1 MSSSSKNDD
10 KERYLTYSIALRAAN
25 KEKEIKEEHWN
36 AEDKF
41 LNTTILLEGDLKDAF
56 DDAAISDDDVRM
68 EEDFIRALRTV
79 SIVVLPVGYNEKL
92 QEDLWGVKKPRN
104 ETSPEYSK
112 RFRALL
118 RMENTLS
125 RLYESS
131 PMAEG
136 ALYHLYK
143 RGLPIEWQN
152 KYHASGQ
159 VYTSVAAL
167 VPFFKRFERGEQRLH
182 HRGGLGGNN
191 HRNNNQDRTHNQGC
205 RGNTSQ
211 RRNNNSGGR
220 QQNRGG
226 NRGRGNSNGNSN
238 GSSTGNKYCTFHR
251 TTTHN
256 TTYCRA
262 LRHDNQQED
271 HQQVDQRRGPRA
283 APSQQRQTEEAL
295 ATTNIC
301 SWD

>member
-68 EEDFIRALRTV
+68 EEDFIRALRTA

-152 KYHASGQ
+152 KYDASGQ
-159 VYTSVAAL
+159 CTRRSLRSYRSSNGLNEASNVYTTVADL
-167 VPFFKRFERGEQRLH
+167 VETTIATTIKTG
-182 HRGGLGGNN
+182 
-191 HRNNNQDRTHNQGC
+191 RTT
-205 RGNTSQ
+205 RVS
-211 RRNNNSGGR
+211 RGGR